1 MKHVREL
8 EQLSPAF
15 RSALLK
21 SERFRIILV
30 LAALAAFF
38 VERTIRTLL
47 VHGPEDIQL
56 WSVTATILCVFVAFE
71 LIMLRGVNRISS
83 TNRAIPAFAW
93 YFSVFVETALPAFA
107 LVFITSDAIAQQ
119 YKPLA
124 NPLAA
129 SFYIFI
135 ILSTLRLNPWDS
147 WIAGFASALNY
158 LIAAWHLGW
167 RPFFSLDTSVFSPQR
182 SVVGYAIGLVGA
194 GVVAGAVARE
204 IRKHVVAALHEA
216 EAQRE
221 VERLQHDL
229 NVARTIQRS
238 LLPGESPKI
247 SGFEVAGWNLPADET
262 GGDFFDWQFLPN
274 GKLMVALADV
284 TGHGIGPALLAAVCR
299 AYSRANFSLNSDLFR
314 AMQRINTDIGSDLTQ
329 GRFVTFVAAI
339 CEPDSAKVD
348 LLSAGH
354 GPLFV
359 YAMHDD
365 RFQEMK
371 AQGLPLGV
379 SSELDSDPVVELD
392 MKPGDMLLLI
402 TDGFLEWENAAREQ
416 FGGHRM
422 EAAVRSA
429 KTKAPQEI
437 IHELYKSVIAFS
449 GGTPQKDDLTAVVVK
464 RT

>member
-1 MKHVREL
+1 MSAVKNL
-8 EQLSPAF
+8 EQMSPAF

-21 SERFRIILV
+21 SERFRIMVV
-30 LAALAAFF
+30 LATLAAFF
-38 VERTIRTLL
+38 VERSVRTLL

-56 WSVTATILCVFVAFE
+56 WSITATILGVFAAYE
-71 LIMLRGVNRISS
+71 LLMLRGLKYLSRSERPIS
-83 TNRAIPAFAW
+83 AFAW
-93 YFSVFVETALPAFA
+93 YFSVFIETALPAFA
-107 LVFITSDAIAQQ
+107 LVFITSDAIPHE
-119 YKPLA
+119 YKALA
-124 NPLAA
+124 NPLGLG
-129 SFYIFI
+129 FFTFI
-135 ILSTLRLNPWDS
+135 ILSTLRLNPWDC

-158 LIAAWHLGW
+158 TIAAWHLGW
-167 RPFFSLDTSVFSPQR
+167 RPLFAAGTSVFSPQR
-182 SVVGYAIGLVGA
+182 SVLGYAIALVLA
-194 GVVAGAVARE
+194 GIVAGAVANE
-204 IRKHVVAALHEA
+204 IRRHVVAALHEA

-238 LLPGESPKI
+238 LLPGDSPKI

-262 GGDFFDWQFLPN
+262 GGDFFDWQFLPD

-314 AMQRINTDIGSDLTQ
+314 AMQRINADIGRDLTQ
-329 GRFVTFVAAI
+329 GRFVTFVSAI
-339 CEPDSAKVD
+339 CEPDSSKVV

-359 YAMHDD
+359 YLLHED

-379 SSELDSDPVVELD
+379 SSELDSDPPVELD
-392 MKPGDMLLLI
+392 MRPGDMLLLI
-402 TDGFLEWENAAREQ
+402 TDGFLEWENPSREQ
-416 FGGHRM
+416 FGSHRM
-422 EAAVRSA
+422 EAAVRESKA
-429 KTKAPQEI
+429 KAPQEI

>member
-1 MKHVREL
+1 
-8 EQLSPAF
+8 
-15 RSALLK
+15 
-21 SERFRIILV
+21 
-30 LAALAAFF
+30 
-38 VERTIRTLL
+38 
-47 VHGPEDIQL
+47 
-56 WSVTATILCVFVAFE
+56 
-71 LIMLRGVNRISS
+71 MLRRIWWISS
-83 TNRAIPAFAW
+83 SNRPIPAFAW

-107 LVFITSDAIAQQ
+107 LVFITSDEILPQ
-119 YKPLA
+119 YKALA
-124 NPLAA
+124 NPLGAA
-129 SFYIFI
+129 FFIFI

-147 WIAGFASALNY
+147 WIAGFAAAVNY

-167 RPFFSLDTSVFSPQR
+167 RPVFSIGTSVFSPQR
-182 SVVGYAIGLVGA
+182 SVLGFAIALIGA
-194 GVVAGAVARE
+194 GVAAGAVARE
-204 IRKHVVAALHEA
+204 IRKHVMAALHEA

-238 LLPGESPKI
+238 LLPGDSPKI

-274 GKLMVALADV
+274 GKLMVSLADV

-299 AYSRANFSLNSDLFR
+299 AYARANFSLSSDLFR
-314 AMQRINTDIGSDLTQ
+314 AMQRINSDIGNDLTQ

-339 CEPDSAKVD
+339 CEPNSSKVD

-359 YAMHDD
+359 YFLHDD
-365 RFQEMK
+365 RFQEFK

-379 SSELDSDPVVELD
+379 SSELDSEPPVELE
-392 MKPGDMLLLI
+392 MRPGDMLLLI
-402 TDGFLEWENAAREQ
+402 TDGFLEWENQAREQ
-416 FGGHRM
+416 FGQQRM
-422 EAAVRSA
+422 EAAVREF
-429 KTKAPQEI
+429 KTKPPMEI

-449 GGTPQKDDLTAVVVK
+449 GGTSQKDDLTAVVVK